1 MRTRRSAA
9 ERQAILAAWQDS
21 ELTQQAFA
29 DLHNLNV
36 GTFRNWLY
44 QRRQPEPVRF
54 LEVVPTSTSTTSLSV
69 VLWLNETVRL
79 ELAEVPDP
87 DWLARVVA
95 ALSC

>member
-1 MRTRRSAA
+1 M
-9 ERQAILAAWQDS
+9 
-21 ELTQQAFA
+21 
-29 DLHNLNV
+29 
-36 GTFRNWLY
+36 
-44 QRRQPEPVRF
+44 RF